1 MNENIDLTKI
11 LDGCPV
17 GTMFYSSIYGDAT
30 FLKLLPSHRYPVVVK
45 IYTKSTKLR
54 TIISVTN
61 GGQMTDCYDGECTL
75 FPSKEQRDW
84 SKFER
89 FWDKPKVERFDIKT
103 LHPFDKVLFR
113 VGESP
118 WRCGFFSHVVL
129 DDFGKEVVCTPD
141 GLSAICIPYNEDTKH
156 LLGTTNDCPEYYKW
170 WEE

>member
-45 IYTKSTKLR
+45 IYTKSTKLS

-75 FPSKEQRDW
+75 FPSKYQRDW

-118 WRCGFFSHVVL
+118 WICGFFSHVVL

-170 WEE
+170 WD